1 VDLNAASFNIYMQHS
16 YKFGKQQEWTAEV
29 SGWYNSPSIWEGAFK
44 SKSMWTMDAGMQ
56 KTIFK
61 GRGSFKVSVSDI
73 FFSMKFS
80 GYTDFA
86 GQYSRF
92 SGTFESRQF
101 KTALTW
107 RFGNNTINAARQRKD
122 ASEEEKKRTKS
133 SGGFGNN

>member
-1 VDLNAASFNIYMQHS
+1 
-16 YKFGKQQEWTAEV
+16 
-29 SGWYNSPSIWEGAFK
+29 
-44 SKSMWTMDAGMQ
+44 MDAGMQ

-61 GRGSFKVSVSDI
+61 GNGTFKVSVSDI

-80 GYTDFA
+80 GYSNFA

-92 SGTFESRQF
+92 TGSFESRQF

-107 RFGNNTINAARQRKD
+107 RFGSNTVKAANQRKD
-122 ASEEEKKRTKS
+122 TSEEEKKRTRS